1 MPNRILTY
9 LDKMDLLREQ
19 ANEKVD
25 ATFKKINIDVLL
37 DDPKKILSLF
47 TVNFIKKNN
56 KLFKNARIEGKK
68 LAESLK

>member
-1 MPNRILTY
+1 
-9 LDKMDLLREQ
+9 MDLLREQ